1 MSVGVVR
8 ERPLRE
14 LESEIRRAQALLAL
28 LKQSFSTPHEFPDQR
43 LILSEQ
49 PLNTQV
55 PLPSIRKNTNNDLVL
70 VPLVSLF
77 RGAPLTGFVVD
88 LKIVLSKLTSLV
100 ASAYSSGITDISC
113 PIPVMSMAPKIRIKR
128 LMLEYTSV
136 RINVFVG
143 A

>member
-77 RGAPLTGFVVD
+77 RPICVGELRACD
-88 LKIVLSKLTSLV
+88 ALKIGFSIL
-100 ASAYSSGITDISC
+100 
-113 PIPVMSMAPKIRIKR
+113 
-128 LMLEYTSV
+128 
-136 RINVFVG
+136 
-143 A
+143 